1 MVSLLKRKQYYYL
14 VAALFLL
21 IISASVTSCGSPD
34 SDTEEPE
41 TFSNDELVAS
51 LETST
56 DDLPAMLE
64 RRIIRVL
71 VSYNQTNF
79 FVVGGDKKGLEY
91 ELMKKFE
98 AYINKNLRGNKL
110 DVHVV
115 FLAVPFPQ
123 LVPHLLDGKGDIIA
137 AGLTVTPERRA
148 QVAFSRP
155 YIKNVKEIVVASA
168 DADVIKNT
176 TDLSGKKVIVTRGS
190 SYAEHLQTLNEQ
202 LKKQNMAPV
211 KIEIADPNLVTED
224 LLQMVNADIYPYTVS
239 DSHIAELWSSTL
251 SDIRLQNSAVINK
264 GGKIAWAV
272 RKNNPRLLEVLNKF
286 ARKHQ
291 QGTLLGNILINRYYQ
306 DTKWM
311 VNPLTEERKQQLAKY
326 RELFKKY
333 AAQYHFD
340 WHLIAALAFQESKL
354 DQSKKSNAGAVGIM
368 QIKPSTAADKNIAIK
383 NVASS
388 TEQNIRAG
396 TKYLAF
402 LRDRYFADESLD
414 PLDRFAFTAAAY
426 NAGPAKIRQLRA
438 QAKAHNLDPN
448 KWFDNVEHMAKKT
461 IGSETVQ
468 YVANIYKY
476 FFSYKSIEQTLSSRE
491 KAIDES
497 R

>member
-1 MVSLLKRKQYYYL
+1 
-14 VAALFLL
+14 
-21 IISASVTSCGSPD
+21 
-34 SDTEEPE
+34 
-41 TFSNDELVAS
+41 
-51 LETST
+51 
-56 DDLPAMLE
+56 
-64 RRIIRVL
+64 
-71 VSYNQTNF
+71 
-79 FVVGGDKKGLEY
+79 
-91 ELMKKFE
+91 
-98 AYINKNLRGNKL
+98 
-110 DVHVV
+110 
-115 FLAVPFPQ
+115 
-123 LVPHLLDGKGDIIA
+123 
-137 AGLTVTPERRA
+137 
-148 QVAFSRP
+148 
-155 YIKNVKEIVVASA
+155 
-168 DADVIKNT
+168 
-176 TDLSGKKVIVTRGS
+176 
-190 SYAEHLQTLNEQ
+190 
-202 LKKQNMAPV
+202 
-211 KIEIADPNLVTED
+211 
-224 LLQMVNADIYPYTVS
+224 
-239 DSHIAELWSSTL
+239 
-251 SDIRLQNSAVINK
+251 
-264 GGKIAWAV
+264 
-272 RKNNPRLLEVLNKF
+272 
-286 ARKHQ
+286 
-291 QGTLLGNILINRYYQ
+291 
-306 DTKWM
+306 M